1 MEKLYLKRSWRI
13 GTCLMVLLR
22 SSHFHFRR
30 KTERSLESLLTS
42 LVIRFQVLILR
53 WLETKT

>member
-13 GTCLMVLLR
+13 GTCLMVLLT
-22 SSHFHFRR
+22 FFAL
-30 KTERSLESLLTS
+30 SLSLLTS